1 MPLTGFIVQADLNQL
16 PVFSGVISDA
26 VWCIYSPSD
35 GKLYQISA
43 NQIAVAGNTFAMT
56 VPATAGS
63 VTNISALHGRSILTV
78 ARGGIGI
85 PEVTITGTPN
95 GQQCKWDTVSN
106 DLTAPA
112 SNDWNGG
119 ELLTIIYS

>member
-1 MPLTGFIVQADLNQL
+1 MSLTGFIVQADLDQL
-16 PVFSGVISDA
+16 PTFSGTLSDA
-26 VWCIYSPSD
+26 LWLVYNGSD
-35 GKLYQISA
+35 GKLYQIAA

-56 VPATAGS
+56 IPATAGS
-63 VTNISALHGRSILTV
+63 VTNIPALHGRSVLTV

-85 PEVTITGTPN
+85 PEVIITGTPN
-95 GQQCKWDTVSN
+95 GQQCKWDPVSN

>member
-1 MPLTGFIVQADLNQL
+1 MSLTGFIVQADLNQL
-16 PVFSGVISDA
+16 PVFSGVISD
-26 VWCIYSPSD
+26 
-35 GKLYQISA
+35 QISA

-95 GQQCKWDTVSN
+95 GQQCKWDMVSN